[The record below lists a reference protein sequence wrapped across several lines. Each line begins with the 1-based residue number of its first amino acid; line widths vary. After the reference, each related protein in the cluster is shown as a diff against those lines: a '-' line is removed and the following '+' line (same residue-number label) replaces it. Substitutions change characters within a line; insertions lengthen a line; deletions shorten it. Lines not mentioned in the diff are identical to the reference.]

1 MRPLCLD
8 LMEGRAEPEVRE
20 AIDVAHHAAD
30 KQVARFPDCAGN
42 APSPQPTSKEVGM
55 SISNMSWTNRSLRR
69 GLLLAIGVVAAVLVQ
84 PQIGTA
90 QSDGP
95 FSKFLGSWRGSG
107 QVIGRDGN
115 HERITCRAS
124 YSTSE
129 SGAALSQKLVCASDS
144 YRVDISS
151 YIVADGHSV
160 QGHWQEA
167 TRQVQGEL
175 TGQIADGNFE
185 GSVSGV
191 GFTAGIHLRTSGH
204 KQQVTISP
212 DGGDVAKADIVLSRG

>member
-1 MRPLCLD
+1 MRLRATRPFVRAVAGTALVIGFCLT
-8 LMEGRAEPEVRE
+8 
-20 AIDVAHHAAD
+20 
-30 KQVARFPDCAGN
+30 
-42 APSPQPTSKEVGM
+42 APSVHAQPAPFAGM
-55 SISNMSWTNRSLRR
+55 
-69 GLLLAIGVVAAVLVQ
+69 A
-84 PQIGTA
+84 
-90 QSDGP
+90 
-95 FSKFLGSWRGSG
+95 GSWAGD
-107 QVIGRDGN
+107 GRIELQDGTS
-115 HERITCRAS
+115 ERVRCRAT
-124 YSTSE
+124 YSVGGGGTT
-129 SGAALSQKLVCASDS
+129 LQQQLLCASDS

-212 DGGDVAKADIVLSRG
+212 DGGDVAKADIVLSR

>member
-1 MRPLCLD
+1 
-8 LMEGRAEPEVRE
+8 
-20 AIDVAHHAAD
+20 
-30 KQVARFPDCAGN
+30 
-42 APSPQPTSKEVGM
+42 M
-55 SISNMSWTNRSLRR
+55 SIFNVSGTSRSPRR
-69 GLLLAIGVVAAVLVQ
+69 SLLLAIGVVAAVLVQ

-95 FSKFLGSWRGSG
+95 FARFVGSWRGSG
-107 QVIGRDGN
+107 QVIGKDGN

-124 YSTSE
+124 YSVSE
-129 SGAALSQKLVCASDS
+129 SGAALSQTLICASDS

-167 TRQVQGEL
+167 TRRVQGDL
-175 TGQIADGNFE
+175 TGRIADGNFE
-185 GSVSGV
+185 GSVAGV
-191 GFTAGIHLRTSGH
+191 GFTAAIHLRTSGR

-212 DGGDVAKADIVLSRG
+212 DGGDVAKADIFLSRES